1 MDTAADD
8 QKLGLSTA
16 LGAVKCYFV
25 RARGRRRVISM
36 HTASKRWRVYALALL
51 AGSVVAV
58 AGVAAGCG
66 GTKTVTKTVGTTV
79 TKTAT
84 VTSTSKSQATPLL
97 SVQLPPAAPAGQMVL
112 YGHIKSL
119 ARKSGRF
126 EMRFDPAWWL
136 TGVAAE
142 AAAVEDG
149 ATSPGQGVPNDYYIV
164 DEGHRLLTYVVT
176 PNAPVTIVTG
186 GAGHARSTV
195 SELAQRLSGK
205 NPSGFGFWIRVGDKY
220 PNPVL
225 SLDQQFQP

>member
-1 MDTAADD
+1 
-8 QKLGLSTA
+8 
-16 LGAVKCYFV
+16 
-25 RARGRRRVISM
+25 M
-36 HTASKRWRVYALALL
+36 HTTSKRWRVLALALM
-51 AGSVVAV
+51 AGLVLAV

-66 GTKTVTKTVGTTV
+66 STKRVTKTVGTTV

-84 VTSTSKSQATPLL
+84 VVSTSTSGTTPLP
-97 SVQLPPAAPAGQMVL
+97 SVQLPPAAPAGQTVL

-142 AAAVEDG
+142 GAAVEDG

-164 DEGHRLLTYVVT
+164 DEGHRLLTYVVAT
-176 PNAPVTIVTG
+176 NAPVTIVTA
-186 GAGHARSTV
+186 GAGHKKTTV
-195 SELAQRLSGK
+195 SDLARLLSGK
-205 NPSGFGFWIRVGDKY
+205 NPSGFGFWIRVGDRY

-225 SLDQQFQP
+225 SLDQQYQP